1 MDETNLENIV
11 VAAQSYYSK
20 LEEQF
25 FLKLENNSDKSNCWK
40 SVCTNIIANA
50 NYSILIIAFIL
61 GKDYIFM
68 KGEKYMVNFGF
79 FQKEKKAADL
89 LKVRGLI
96 EDNISTERM
105 SIGVKNQFK
114 RFNDPQFA
122 ASELRKRLALK
133 QYEE

>member
-1 MDETNLENIV
+1 M
-11 VAAQSYYSK
+11 
-20 LEEQF
+20 
-25 FLKLENNSDKSNCWK
+25 
-40 SVCTNIIANA
+40 
-50 NYSILIIAFIL
+50 
-61 GKDYIFM
+61 
-68 KGEKYMVNFGF
+68 
-79 FQKEKKAADL
+79 
-89 LKVRGLI
+89 I